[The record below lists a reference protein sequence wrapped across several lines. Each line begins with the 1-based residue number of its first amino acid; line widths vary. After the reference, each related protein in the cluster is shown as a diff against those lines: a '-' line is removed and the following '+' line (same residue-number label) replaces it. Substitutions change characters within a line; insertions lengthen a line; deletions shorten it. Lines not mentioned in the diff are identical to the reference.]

1 MAASGISATAATET
15 KYPTIIN
22 GYLCYSAA
30 EARAARQMI
39 NPRSV
44 DKLTGQP
51 KRDDTAATAAASAN
65 AATAAHA
72 SRAATA
78 ARANPY
84 ADALNTYTA
93 QGATSRDDQT
103 ARRGSLLDILA

>member
-1 MAASGISATAATET
+1 MAASGISATASTDT
-15 KYPTIIN
+15 KYPMMIN

-30 EARAARQMI
+30 EVRAARQMI
-39 NPRSV
+39 NPRSI
-44 DKLTGQP
+44 DKTTGLP
-51 KRDDTAATAAASAN
+51 KREDAATTAASAE
-65 AATAAHA
+65 AANTAAA
-72 SRAATA
+72 SRAATT

-84 ADALNTYTA
+84 ANALNTYTA

>member
-1 MAASGISATAATET
+1 MAASGISATTSTET

-30 EARAARQMI
+30 EVRAARQMI

-44 DKLTGQP
+44 DKTTGLP
-51 KRDDTAATAAASAN
+51 TRNDAATTAASAS
-65 AATAAHA
+65 AANSASA
-72 SRAATA
+72 SRAAIA
-78 ARANPY
+78 ERASPY

>member
-51 KRDDTAATAAASAN
+51 KRDDTAATAA
-65 AATAAHA
+65 HA

>member
-1 MAASGISATAATET
+1 MAASGISATTSTET

-30 EARAARQMI
+30 EVRAARQMI
-39 NPRSV
+39 NPRSI
-44 DKLTGQP
+44 DKTTGLP
-51 KRDDTAATAAASAN
+51 TRNDAAATAASAN
-65 AATAAHA
+65 AANSAAA
-72 SRAATA
+72 SRTATTT
-78 ARANPY
+78 RANPY

-93 QGATSRDDQT
+93 QGATSRDGQT